1 MLSASL
7 SRSSIPQPFLFLWGS
22 KATTQ
27 GRLWC
32 QSHQGEDI
40 KGIEMSIW
48 AGDCHLRSPQSCF
61 CSSCDPCF
69 KVIPHSPIP
78 HTPPAILSISPPHQ
92 WAAMGQR
99 NRRRGGEE
107 EEAEAC
113 GEVSGSRWD
122 PERVKASWGFG
133 ELGTFLHTFPVR
145 VITWQWKLERNNQEG
160 GWRWAQKPASIRGP
174 IRTHVQF
181 GEAVSP
187 EIISKVQL
195 LKKSEHRSLMIH
207 NLWRAIL

>member
-1 MLSASL
+1 
-7 SRSSIPQPFLFLWGS
+7 
-22 KATTQ
+22 
-27 GRLWC
+27 
-32 QSHQGEDI
+32 
-40 KGIEMSIW
+40 MSIW
-48 AGDCHLRSPQSCF
+48 TGDYHLRSPQSCF

-78 HTPPAILSISPPHQ
+78 QHPTSHTFHLTTTPASCRGSEKRK
-92 WAAMGQR
+92 G
-99 NRRRGGEE
+99 RRGGGGRGMWRGVWQPVRPR
-107 EEAEAC
+107 AC
-113 GEVSGSRWD
+113 
-122 PERVKASWGFG
+122 WGFG

-160 GWRWAQKPASIRGP
+160 GWRWAQKPARIRRP
-174 IRTHVQF
+174 IRTHVQL